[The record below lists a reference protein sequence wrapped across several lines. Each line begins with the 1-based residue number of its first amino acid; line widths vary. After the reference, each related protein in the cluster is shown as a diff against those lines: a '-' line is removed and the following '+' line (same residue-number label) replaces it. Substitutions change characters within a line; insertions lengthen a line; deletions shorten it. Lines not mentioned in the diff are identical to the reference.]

1 MKRKHDPPGSE
12 DDLPVRPY
20 VVRTFYCENCGNK
33 VSSYEN
39 EDGVQRVSCD
49 CCGLRYVRKVK
60 GRRHLC
66 SDMYAPDWATFDIDE
81 AM

>member
-1 MKRKHDPPGSE
+1 MKRRHDPFESE
-12 DDLPVRPY
+12 DGSPVRRY
-20 VVRTFYCENCGNK
+20 VARVFYCENCGRR

-39 EDGVQRVSCD
+39 EDGIQKISCD
-49 CCGLRYVRKVK
+49 WCGLRYVRKWK
-60 GRRHLC
+60 GRRHWS